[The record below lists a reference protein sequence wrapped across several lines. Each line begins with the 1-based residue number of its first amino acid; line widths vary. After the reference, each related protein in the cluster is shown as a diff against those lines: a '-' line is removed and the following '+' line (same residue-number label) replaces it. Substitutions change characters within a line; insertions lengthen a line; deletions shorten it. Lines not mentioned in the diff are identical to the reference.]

1 MRWLMWK
8 NIEVVAIGD
17 TVNECEERYQEL
29 LLKEGIQ
36 VEEEDTRKEET
47 LTGKITKIAQGVVD
61 GNSHY
66 YLMIEGSEDIFD
78 VPVMEYIQIIK
89 YEVGQEI
96 TVEYKK
102 GEETNTV
109 TNIK

>member
-1 MRWLMWK
+1 M
-8 NIEVVAIGD
+8 
-17 TVNECEERYQEL
+17 
-29 LLKEGIQ
+29 
-36 VEEEDTRKEET
+36 EEEDTRKEET

>member
-1 MRWLMWK
+1 
-8 NIEVVAIGD
+8 
-17 TVNECEERYQEL
+17 
-29 LLKEGIQ
+29 
-36 VEEEDTRKEET
+36 
-47 LTGKITKIAQGVVD
+47 
-61 GNSHY
+61 
-66 YLMIEGSEDIFD
+66 MIEGSEDIFD

-109 TNIK
+109 TNIKQQNTKKELWVI